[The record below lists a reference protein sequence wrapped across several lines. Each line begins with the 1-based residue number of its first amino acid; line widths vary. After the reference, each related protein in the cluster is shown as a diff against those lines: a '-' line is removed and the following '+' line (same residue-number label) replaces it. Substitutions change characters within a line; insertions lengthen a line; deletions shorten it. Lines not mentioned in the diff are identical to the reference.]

1 MNTEIVKLS
10 QVKVN
15 GDNPR
20 TITNDKL
27 NKLINSILVFPKM
40 LGIRPVVVDDK
51 MVALGGNMRL
61 NALKLIA
68 KMTPEEL
75 GTRLATIADYLK
87 KSAGERENIAR
98 HWEAWLQKPTVEII
112 KASELTEDERKQFI
126 IKDNVAFGTWDY
138 DMLANKFDD
147 KLLGDWG
154 MDVWNVQPATFDVG
168 VSNSSDNEG
177 TVPSAPASSEDDGV
191 VAAEV
196 EEDEFDEEHEP
207 IVCRCKR
214 GDIWQ
219 LGEHRVMCGDSSKAE
234 DVAALMGGGLA
245 DMLLTDPPYGVS
257 YVGGTKDALTI
268 KNDSLDDDSLE
279 AFLVDTLGIAMQYL
293 ENGGAFYI
301 WHADLKGLQFR
312 RAVNSI
318 GLTVRECL
326 IWNKNSLVLGRQD
339 YQWKHEPC
347 LYGWKDGAAH
357 RWYGGRSKTT
367 VIDCNRP
374 TRNGEHPTMKPPVA
388 LFAELVVNSTLEG
401 DIILDVFGGSG
412 TTLIAAEQLN
422 RKARLMELDEHYC
435 DVIIARWE
443 KLTGQKAI
451 KLE

>member
-1 MNTEIVKLS
+1 MMQNALKTEQMNTVIVKLS

-112 KASELTEDERKQFI
+112 KANELTEDERKQFI

-154 MDVWNVQPATFDVG
+154 MDVWNVQPATF
-168 VSNSSDNEG
+168 
-177 TVPSAPASSEDDGV
+177 TPTPTPSYNAPSMPAPSEDDGSV
-191 VAAEV
+191 VFEDALPAELQGVDLTPNELPKIQGDDQTAV
-196 EEDEFDEEHEP
+196 ERVIIVFPKDKEP
-207 IVCRCKR
+207 IMA
-214 GDIWQ
+214 Q
-219 LGEHRVMCGDSSKAE
+219 MLG
-234 DVAALMGGGLA
+234 
-245 DMLLTDPPYGVS
+245 
-257 YVGGTKDALTI
+257 
-268 KNDSLDDDSLE
+268 
-279 AFLVDTLGIAMQYL
+279 LG
-293 ENGGAFYI
+293 
-301 WHADLKGLQFR
+301 
-312 RAVNSI
+312 SI
-318 GLTVRECL
+318 D
-326 IWNKNSLVLGRQD
+326 K
-339 YQWKHEPC
+339 
-347 LYGWKDGAAH
+347 
-357 RWYGGRSKTT
+357 
-367 VIDCNRP
+367 
-374 TRNGEHPTMKPPVA
+374 
-388 LFAELVVNSTLEG
+388 VVYKIEE
-401 DIILDVFGGSG
+401 
-412 TTLIAAEQLN
+412 LIAE
-422 RKARLMELDEHYC
+422 
-435 DVIIARWE
+435 
-443 KLTGQKAI
+443 
-451 KLE
+451 

>member
-68 KMTPEEL
+68 KMTPGEL

-112 KASELTEDERKQFI
+112 KANELTEDERKQFI

-154 MDVWNVQPATFDVG
+154 MDVWNVQPAAFDGG
-168 VSNSSDNEG
+168 VSNSG
-177 TVPSAPASSEDDGV
+177 VGGGVVPSAPASSEDDGV

-196 EEDEFDEEHEP
+196 EEDDFDEEHEP

-279 AFLVDTLGIAMQYL
+279 TFLVDTLGSAMQYL
-293 ENGGAFYI
+293 KNGGAFYI

-312 RAVNSI
+312 RAVNAI

-374 TRNGEHPTMKPPVA
+374 TRNGEHPTMKPVA
-388 LFAELVVNSTLEG
+388 LFAELVVNSTSEG

-435 DVIIARWE
+435 DVIITRWE
-443 KLTGQKAI
+443 KLTGQKAS